1 MLKICSFYINKV
13 EPMQDKDMRN
23 VLPAVDRFALV
34 REVCEWEEKYQRAKL
49 RLCLNYLECLEHTC
63 DVLEQQ
69 RTIQIII
76 DLMAKRPRINAAANH
91 FKDSYKAEIDAL
103 DYQAKIMREFIAMQM
118 QNEFTVNNEVREFLE
133 KTYRLIYEQIGNQ
146 WQYFPKADVA
156 DEVDKRKVLKK
167 GVQNDEEIERL
178 NKLEHDKPGMF
189 QAKQAS
195 VDPKQFAEMLGMPF
209 SSLLMLMKEH
219 HERDPLVKTSIHEHV
234 SFIKIQEGYPAFVY
248 DTAVKKQN
256 KVQLTAEGR
265 PIGILDFYESLS
277 VLPQVVG
284 AMQGA
289 CQELRDAHRPDNGFM
304 EAAMDV
310 VTFQFILAE
319 LKGVRAEE
327 RGDHVS
333 QSKVLDIIQDDSIL
347 GNSDKMLFHTKELIA
362 SIEDPSMIQNP
373 FVMTKLDLDTVADF
387 DFDAHQA
394 LPKRQKQESDG
405 EGKDAAARELNSAE
419 AARDFLGSAED
430 SQSMEDLY
438 AKGFDNDEE
447 ADLIDRKGKL
457 LDHAKNGFVP
467 RLKAKKF
474 RANIPSMLE
483 VCCNGVEALRLRHLL
498 VEAVIQRD
506 ALVEIYQHQMTVM
519 SKDCKIYFK
528 DLGFNFETFQ
538 RGGGAKWKDFVD
550 SGPGLKN
557 SVAKSGLA
565 IGEFDP
571 SLVAC
576 INFADSECFKAL
588 VCPLGLEELRCVLRY
603 EQMNLEALIV
613 AVRTNQILLDNGMR

>member
-1 MLKICSFYINKV
+1 M
-13 EPMQDKDMRN
+13 
-23 VLPAVDRFALV
+23 
-34 REVCEWEEKYQRAKL
+34 
-49 RLCLNYLECLEHTC
+49 
-63 DVLEQQ
+63 
-69 RTIQIII
+69 
-76 DLMAKRPRINAAANH
+76 
-91 FKDSYKAEIDAL
+91 
-103 DYQAKIMREFIAMQM
+103 
-118 QNEFTVNNEVREFLE
+118 
-133 KTYRLIYEQIGNQ
+133 
-146 WQYFPKADVA
+146 
-156 DEVDKRKVLKK
+156 LKK

-256 KVQLTAEGR
+256 KVKMTAEGR

-277 VLPQVVG
+277 ILPQIVAV
-284 AMQGA
+284 MQHA
-289 CQELRDAHRPDNGFM
+289 CQELQDAHRPDNGFM

-327 RGDHVS
+327 RGDQVS

-362 SIEDPSMIQNP
+362 SIEDPNMIQNP

-387 DFDAHQA
+387 NFDAHQIQ
-394 LPKRQKQESDG
+394 PKRQKQES
-405 EGKDAAARELNSAE
+405 ESEKDVARELNSAA
-419 AARDFLGSAED
+419 AAREFLGSAED
-430 SQSMEDLY
+430 TQSLEDLY
-438 AKGFDNDEE
+438 AKGFDNDNE
-447 ADLIDRKGKL
+447 ADLIDRKSKL
-457 LDHAKNGFVP
+457 LDHEKSSFVP

-483 VCCNGVEALRLRHLL
+483 ICCNGVEALRLRHLL

-506 ALVEIYQHQMTVM
+506 ALVEIYQNQMNVM

-550 SGPGLKN
+550 SGPGLRN

-565 IGEFDP
+565 VGEFDP
-571 SLVAC
+571 SLVSC

-588 VCPLGLEELRCVLRY
+588 ICPLGLEELRCVLRY
-603 EQMNLEALIV
+603 EQTNLAALIV
-613 AVRTNQILLDNGMR
+613 AVRTNQILLDSGMR